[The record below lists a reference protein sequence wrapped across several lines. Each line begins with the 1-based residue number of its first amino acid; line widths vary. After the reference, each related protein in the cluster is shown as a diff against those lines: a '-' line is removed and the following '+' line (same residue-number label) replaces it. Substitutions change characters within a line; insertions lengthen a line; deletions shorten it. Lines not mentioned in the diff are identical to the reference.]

1 MPRRPAKLVAAA
13 RRRVARYATL
23 FLIGVLC
30 IAALLT
36 FRTASGTVR
45 FQHRLHH
52 LQSIILRRPN
62 EEHTLKVLV
71 HDAVSRL
78 ETAVVDV
85 VVAKKSLVHRI
96 VNGEGRHN
104 GKQILAE
111 SGGKRVL
118 TAYVDH
124 EAALAHA
131 FVESL
136 DGFARR
142 LWVDNNPAALRDAS
156 VQLHSVAQSIER
168 EVDRLRTQRYIML
181 KESDVRY
188 AAPAAE
194 AESLVSM
201 LEASRGAAPA
211 MLGGSLPLGDDPV
224 PSGGDAAENGRLRGG
239 NTGRVSTST

>member
-1 MPRRPAKLVAAA
+1 MPRRPAKLVAAT

-23 FLIGVLC
+23 LLVSVLC

-36 FRTASGTVR
+36 FRSVSDTTQT
-45 FQHRLHH
+45 FQYRLHH
-52 LQSIILRRPN
+52 LRSLILQRPN

-78 ETAVVDV
+78 EMAVVDV
-85 VVAKKSLVHRI
+85 VVAKKALVHRT
-96 VNGEGRHN
+96 VKGEGRHN

-142 LWVDNNPAALRDAS
+142 LWVDNNPVALRDAS
-156 VQLHSVAQSIER
+156 VQLHAVAQSIER
-168 EVDRLRTQRYIML
+168 EAGRLRAQRYIVL
-181 KESDVRY
+181 KESDVQY

-201 LEASRGAAPA
+201 LEVGRGAAPA
-211 MLGGSLPLGDDPV
+211 MVDGRLPMGDP
-224 PSGGDAAENGRLRGG
+224 PALLGGDAAASGRLRGG
-239 NTGRVSTST
+239 SAQ